1 MSRKPVLF
9 KKEMAITHRDFA
21 RLLARALGH
30 NNFKPVKGKIS
41 VADGERRIDITLSEE
56 SVRRIAQVALPIT
69 FVCFALTGY
78 DDAAAEMARID
89 LHFQRGGG

>member
-1 MSRKPVLF
+1 MTREPVLF
-9 KKEMAITHRDFA
+9 EKEMAITHRDFI

-30 NNFKPVKGKIS
+30 NDFKLVGGRIS
-41 VADGERRIDITLSEE
+41 LADGARKIDITLSEE
-56 SVRRIAQVALPIT
+56 SVRRIALVALPIT

-78 DDAAAEMARID
+78 DDAAAEMALID